1 MSVRQLRSLSLAVCL
16 VAACTGRPAY
26 LGPRDTGQY
35 DPTDRIDYAVTE
47 CGAQV
52 LLFIPFFNNN
62 KIERAMNLIEA
73 RAAGRYIANVRVR
86 ERWMYLVFGS
96 IYCTDVL
103 AATFGEPSAQN
114 ASPMEKYAPKL
125 SSPKVKSMR

>member
-1 MSVRQLRSLSLAVCL
+1 MSVRRLRSLSLAVCL

-26 LGPRDTGQY
+26 LGPRDAGPY
-35 DPTDRIDYAVTE
+35 DPNDRIDYSVTE
-47 CGAQV
+47 CGSQV

-62 KIERAMNLIEA
+62 KVERAMELIEA
-73 RAAGRYIANVRVR
+73 RAGDRYIANVRIR

-96 IYCTDVL
+96 IYCTDVI

-114 ASPMEKYAPKL
+114 ASPMEKYASKR

>member
-1 MSVRQLRSLSLAVCL
+1 MSIRKLRNLTVALCL
-16 VAACTGRPAY
+16 VAGCTGRPAY
-26 LGPRDTGQY
+26 LGPRDTGHY
-35 DPTDRIDYAVTE
+35 DPNDRIDYAVTE

-62 KIERAMNLIEA
+62 KVERAMDLIRV
-73 RAAGRYIANVRVR
+73 RATDRYIANVRVR

-96 IYCTDVL
+96 IYCTDVI
-103 AATFGEPSAQN
+103 AATFGRSSAQN
-114 ASPMEKYAPKL
+114 ASPMEKYASKL